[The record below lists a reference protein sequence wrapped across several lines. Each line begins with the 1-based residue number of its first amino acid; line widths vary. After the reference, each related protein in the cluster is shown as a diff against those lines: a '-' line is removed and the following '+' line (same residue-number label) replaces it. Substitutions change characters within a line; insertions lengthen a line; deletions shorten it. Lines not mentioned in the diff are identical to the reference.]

1 MQKFLDKY
9 EKYFEPK
16 AVNLIEKCFGV
27 SIFMCLI
34 GIFLLSFYN
43 TYYISSILFKASITI
58 FRTGLMVG
66 LFPIAFTL
74 VIGKWKSEY

>member
-9 EKYFEPK
+9 DKYFEPK
-16 AVNLIEKCFGV
+16 AIKLIEKCFAV

-34 GIFLLSFYN
+34 GIILLSFYN
-43 TYYISSILFKASITI
+43 THYISSIVFTASITI

-74 VIGKWKSEY
+74 VIGKWKSEH